1 MHDVAHD
8 RIGGE
13 AHPHERR
20 LRARG
25 RAKRRARI
33 SQEAY
38 EGRAH
43 PRKCARCAGHELAER
58 SHVSRGKSI
67 EELTDAQMLAF
78 AFGVIAFLF
87 AVPRI
92 IGALA
97 VMFS

>member
-8 RIGGE
+8 RVGGE

-58 SHVSRGKSI
+58 RTASRGASI

-78 AFGVIAFLF
+78 AFGVIVFFFVA
-87 AVPRI
+87 PRV
-92 IGALA
+92 IGTLA
-97 VMFS
+97 VMLG

>member
-1 MHDVAHD
+1 MHDVAYD

-25 RAKRRARI
+25 RALRKARI
-33 SQEAY
+33 PQEAY

-43 PRKCARCAGHELAER
+43 PRKCARCAGYELAER
-58 SHVSRGKSI
+58 SATTGKSI

-92 IGALA
+92 IGTLA
-97 VMFS
+97 VMLG

>member
-1 MHDVAHD
+1 MHDLAHD
-8 RIGGE
+8 RVSRQ
-13 AHPHERR
+13 AHPYARGV
-20 LRARG
+20 RARG

-92 IGALA
+92 IGTLA
-97 VMFS
+97 VMFG